1 MTSTSL
7 NHRKAPE
14 SLQTPA
20 SSNVRSYS
28 EDSSIAYT
36 LNSLAHTTS
45 DAATLIIS
53 NRNAEP
59 FPSPPLSVPPSER
72 RRSIFGQEIQQAI
85 HDQRRG
91 AGLWESQ
98 SPDFFPGIS
107 VLERD
112 KLRNGGRQG
121 QSYDALRSESC
132 LYQIDASD
140 VQIDL
145 TPPGS
150 PVSGA
155 LAWPRSQEDH
165 ERVGHRKKWLQIF
178 SKRARDLSTERKS
191 SRASSH
197 SCKRKEAELRDA
209 FETPASAI
217 SYQNGDIDSLRSGV
231 PRKRKP
237 HETRH
242 AQSLLLGLAFCAV
255 WSSSNI
261 MAPNLTE
268 IASTFGWTDAADRD
282 LYLGSYCALA
292 TGVFSFPI
300 AAAIGVAVD
309 LTKHRQRLFVATV
322 AGSGLATAGAA
333 AAMSYRQ
340 FIAARLVTGGF
351 MAGSVPVAFSFLGD
365 LFSAHERNAAS
376 SGLTA
381 CMGIGILAGQVYA
394 GSNLG
399 DSWRHV
405 FWVSSYFSL
414 ACALLCGCLVSEPIR
429 GGKEAI
435 LQDMFQKTG
444 KRYDR
449 KLTWSGFVH
458 SIRHNNSNWILLWQG
473 FFSNLP
479 WGIIFVFLND
489 FLSQERGFSVPDAT
503 FLILVFAAGSGV
515 GGILGGYIGQILHS
529 VKRSYLPLFMAVST
543 AAGIIPLYGF
553 INGQFT
559 RARSAQGLLLSFASG
574 LIASLPA
581 VSVRPCLLNVNPP
594 ETRGATLT
602 AANLL
607 ITLGRG
613 VGPSCITL
621 LSVFCGC
628 SRKSAFNITVRSSMC
643 FVAKVVTR
651 ECSQLT
657 RSLLDRP
664 FLDDQRRTVT
674 FSDKMAAKR
683 RRCNGS
689 RACFIRSESD
699 FLPVG

>member
-7 NHRKAPE
+7 EHLTGPE
-14 SLQTPA
+14 SLRTSA
-20 SSNVRSYS
+20 SSNVRKYS

-36 LNSLAHTTS
+36 HSSSANITA

-53 NRNAEP
+53 NRNAEA
-59 FPSPPLSVPPSER
+59 FPSPPPSMSPSEK
-72 RRSIFGQEIQQAI
+72 RRSIFGREIQQAI

-91 AGLWESQ
+91 AGLWELQHQ
-98 SPDFFPGIS
+98 SPEFFSSMPVS
-107 VLERD
+107 ERG
-112 KLRNGGRQG
+112 KQPRWTRKNQG
-121 QSYDALRSESC
+121 QSYDPLRSESC
-132 LYQIDASD
+132 LYQIDASE
-140 VQIDL
+140 VQLDL

-150 PVSGA
+150 PVSGTVP
-155 LAWPRSQEDH
+155 WPRSHDDNDT
-165 ERVGHRKKWLQIF
+165 VGHTASKKWLHLF
-178 SKRARDLSTERKS
+178 SKRARNGSNRSTKPNGIDS
-191 SRASSH
+191 FAYQTNVH
-197 SCKRKEAELRDA
+197 KTQTALA
-209 FETPASAI
+209 GNPETPSSSI
-217 SYQNGDIDSLRSGV
+217 SPLQQNGSLNLLKSAASKK
-231 PRKRKP
+231 KRP

-292 TGVFSFPI
+292 TGVLSFPI

-322 AGSGLATAGAA
+322 AGNALATAAA
-333 AAMSYRQ
+333 AAARSYRQ
-340 FIAARLVTGGF
+340 FIVARLFTGGF

-365 LFSAHERNAAS
+365 LFSADERNAAS

-381 CMGIGILAGQVYA
+381 CMGLGILSGQVYA

-399 DSWRHV
+399 NDWRHV
-405 FWVSSYFSL
+405 FWVSSCFSL
-414 ACALLCGCLVSEPIR
+414 CCAFLCGCLVSEPIR

-449 KLTWSGFVH
+449 KLTWSGFIH
-458 SIRHNNSNWILLWQG
+458 AIRHNTSNRILLWQG

-489 FLSQERGFSVPDAT
+489 YLSQERGFSVPDAT
-503 FLILVFAAGSGV
+503 FLILVFAAGSAV
-515 GGILGGYIGQILHS
+515 GGILGGYIGQVVHS
-529 VKRSYLPLFMAVST
+529 IKRSYLPLFMAVTT
-543 AAGIIPLYGF
+543 AAGIIPLYGL
-553 INGQFT
+553 INSHFT
-559 RARSAQGLLLSFASG
+559 KARSVEGLLWSFSSG
-574 LIASLPA
+574 VIASLPA

-613 VGPSCITL
+613 IGPSCITV
-621 LSVFCGC
+621 LSVGYGA
-628 SRKSAFNITVRSSMC
+628 SRKVAFNITVCVNLRWRNH
-643 FVAKVVTR
+643 FH
-651 ECSQLT
+651 
-657 RSLLDRP
+657 
-664 FLDDQRRTVT
+664 F
-674 FSDKMAAKR
+674 
-683 RRCNGS
+683 
-689 RACFIRSESD
+689 
-699 FLPVG
+699 

>member
-1 MTSTSL
+1 MTVALIFKMISTSVE
-7 NHRKAPE
+7 HHTSSE
-14 SLQTPA
+14 SLRPSA
-20 SSNVRSYS
+20 SSNIRSYS

-36 LNSLAHTTS
+36 LSSLANTTS

-53 NRNAEP
+53 NRNAEA
-59 FPSPPLSVPPSER
+59 FPSPPLSMPPSER
-72 RRSIFGQEIQQAI
+72 RRAIFGQEIQQAI
-85 HDQRRG
+85 QVQRRG

-98 SPDFFPGIS
+98 SADFFPGMPVS
-107 VLERD
+107 EKQR
-112 KLRNGGRQG
+112 KRRQNDHG

-140 VQIDL
+140 VQEDL

-150 PVSGA
+150 PVSGT
-155 LAWPRSQEDH
+155 LWWPRSHDDNDIGDH
-165 ERVGHRKKWLQIF
+165 RNPRKKWLRIF
-178 SKRARDLSTERKS
+178 AKRARGASNLSKEQNGGKIDYLSCQTRQHIIKAER
-191 SRASSH
+191 
-197 SCKRKEAELRDA
+197 RDSPK
-209 FETPASAI
+209 TPSSAI
-217 SYQNGDIDSLRSGV
+217 SLSYPNGHNSSLKSV
-231 PRKRKP
+231 ALKRKP

-242 AQSLLLGLAFCAV
+242 AQSLLLGLAFCAI

-309 LTKHRQRLFVATV
+309 LTKYRKRLFVATV
-322 AGSGLATAGAA
+322 TGNALATAGAA

-340 FIAARLVTGGF
+340 FIIARLFTGGF

-365 LFSAHERNAAS
+365 LFSANERNAAS

-381 CMGIGILAGQVYA
+381 CMGLGILAGQVYA
-394 GSNLG
+394 GSNFG
-399 DSWRHV
+399 GSWRHV
-405 FWVSSYFSL
+405 FWVSSCFSL
-414 ACALLCGCLVSEPIR
+414 VCAFLCACLVSEPIR

-458 SIRHNNSNWILLWQG
+458 SIRHNISNRILLWQG

-503 FLILVFAAGSGV
+503 FLILVFAAGSAI
-515 GGILGGYIGQILHS
+515 GGILGGYIGQVLHS
-529 VKRSYLPLFMAVST
+529 INRSYLPLFMAIST

-553 INGQFT
+553 INSHFT
-559 RARSAQGLLLSFASG
+559 RARSVQGLFLSFSSG

-602 AANLL
+602 AANIL

-613 VGPSCITL
+613 IGPSCITV
-621 LSVFCGC
+621 LSVFYGT
-628 SRKSAFNITVRSSMC
+628 SRKTAFNITVRADLC
-643 FVAKVVTR
+643 
-651 ECSQLT
+651 CQ
-657 RSLLDRP
+657 
-664 FLDDQRRTVT
+664 
-674 FSDKMAAKR
+674 
-683 RRCNGS
+683 
-689 RACFIRSESD
+689 SERYWLGV
-699 FLPVG
+699 FLPILF